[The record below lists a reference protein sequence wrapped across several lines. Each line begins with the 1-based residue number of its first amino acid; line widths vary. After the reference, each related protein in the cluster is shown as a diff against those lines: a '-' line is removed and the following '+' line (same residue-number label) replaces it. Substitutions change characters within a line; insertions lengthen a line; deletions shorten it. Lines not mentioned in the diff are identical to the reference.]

1 MYHHVNPIYPN
12 KEYSSMTLTMV
23 YLQMFL
29 NLVRRTSLVSSRLM
43 SNLTKKVSVKV
54 TYCGGWGYAPK
65 FRHLKQELEEEFPDL
80 DVVGLGTLR
89 GTGEFEVEVAGKVV
103 HSKRNGDGY
112 VDSEKKMYKIVTAIE
127 DIIDVS

>member
-54 TYCGGWGYAPK
+54 TYCGG
-65 FRHLKQELEEEFPDL
+65 
-80 DVVGLGTLR
+80 
-89 GTGEFEVEVAGKVV
+89 
-103 HSKRNGDGY
+103 
-112 VDSEKKMYKIVTAIE
+112 
-127 DIIDVS
+127 